1 MRVRVVFQGEEPVI
15 LPWNYPHLLHGYLYG
30 AIARANPEFGTFL
43 HEEGFTAGNHRYKM
57 LVFSKIFSR
66 ESRALPQG
74 LKVMPPLEW
83 WFSSPLDAPIEAL
96 VKTLVLE
103 GEVRLGNIR
112 LYIEKVEV
120 EGIPDIS
127 ERMLC
132 ETISPVVASTGTK
145 KEGRLVKRFLSPD
158 DEDFRRVIEVNLLRK
173 AKALGITFDH
183 TININIEP
191 VGKWRS
197 RLFTVQGT
205 NVKGYEGRF
214 VIEGDKNLIQLA
226 YEAGIGERNSQ
237 GFGMFRFVKSG

>member
-1 MRVRVVFQGEEPVI
+1 MRVRVVFQGEEPVV

-30 AIARANPEFGTFL
+30 AIARANPEFGSFL
-43 HEEGFTAGNHRYKM
+43 HEQGFVEGNHRYKM

-66 ESRALPQG
+66 ESRALPGG
-74 LKVMPPLEW
+74 LKVTPPLTW
-83 WFSSPLDAPIEAL
+83 WFSSPLNAPIEAL
-96 VKTLVLE
+96 VKTMLLE

-112 LYIEKVEV
+112 LYVEKVEV

-132 ETISPVVASTGTK
+132 ETISPVVASTGIK
-145 KEGRLVKRFLSPD
+145 EEGRLVKRFLSPD
-158 DEDFRRVIEVNLLRK
+158 ETDFRRVIEVNLLRK
-173 AKALGITFDH
+173 AKALGISFDH
-183 TININIEP
+183 ALNINFEP

-237 GFGMFRFVKSG
+237 GFGMLRFVKSG